1 MKLQIEDCRLKI
13 VELRCRMVPE
23 ADCRIPLVADDRIV
37 SDAEEL
43 DAA

>member
-1 MKLQIEDCRLKI
+1 MKLQVEDCRLKI
-13 VELRCRMVPE
+13 AELRCPMIPD

-37 SDAEEL
+37 SDAEEP